1 MTPERWQRIDSLL
14 QEAVK
19 RPRGER
25 AAFLDEVCPDEAS
38 RKEVES
44 LISFQEQAED
54 FLEVPAYEAAAGM
67 LADQPESLVGL
78 TVGTYRIERLLGA
91 GGMGEVYLA
100 EDTKLDRRVAI
111 KFLPAYLEADELA
124 KRRLIREAKAAAK
137 LDHPNICATYEV
149 AEEAGRSFIVMQ
161 HVEGET
167 LAARIQ
173 RKPLELRESLEVFV
187 MVADALAEAHSHGVV
202 HRDIKPQNIMITP
215 RGQVKVL
222 DFGLAKVVR
231 SALLAQTEGLPQSL
245 LSSPGLIVGTAPY
258 MSPEQAKGVAS
269 VDARSDLFS
278 IGVVLYESIAG
289 RLPFRGDTPIEI
301 CSQVIHLDPPPPSQ
315 FNRQVPPELD
325 ALTLKALAKHRDARY
340 QSASELLEDLRAVR
354 LPAKVDDQTKVEDQ
368 SKAIPVKR
376 DTSVVR
382 ASKTLANMWQ
392 RPRVSITATLAAL
405 TIALIVFLTGSR
417 ATPYRPSP
425 EAQRWYNRGTSAL
438 RDGLYYKASNALQN
452 AVDASKDFA
461 LAHASLAEALTEL
474 DYTDKANFEVISA
487 MKLVPDLSVLPP
499 LDRLYLQAVTNTA
512 SRDFEHAI
520 QSYQEIARRAQDSEK
535 AYAYVD
541 LGRAYEKNDQIDK
554 AIESYLKAT
563 QLAPDDPAAFLRLGI
578 LYGRKQELA
587 NATAAFQTGEALYR
601 TLGNFEGVTEVFYQ
615 RGVLSNNLGKL
626 SESRAQLEQALEMA
640 QDNKHQ
646 RIRTLLQ
653 LSKVHYVGG
662 KTKRA
667 QEYVTQAMVLAKAN
681 HMENLSTQGLID
693 LGYTYWFRGDY
704 DEAEKR
710 FRSALEFAQEDKG
723 RRNEAKALLSLGS
736 LRIDRHDADGGLPY
750 IEQALAFY
758 EKGGYR
764 KEVSEALIQL
774 ARAKSLKGDYDGA
787 LGAYDQLLQVAQEID
802 DQSLVARSHADAGNL
817 LNQQE
822 RYPVALGHLEK
833 SFEIYMSLDSRLYAG
848 YSLADRGDALWRLGR
863 YDDARKALEQAHSIA
878 DQPDDQSKRLLA
890 KISLI
895 AANMSL
901 SERQF
906 AEARSKAEQAL
917 ALNAEEEPEVDAR
930 YMLGLAKALS
940 GQKRQ
945 GRSMCEEAVEA
956 ARLKHD
962 PQMLPNAL
970 LALAEVLLE
979 DGNPRG
985 ALTAAREAQGM
996 LERTGRQESE
1006 SRACLLAGR
1015 ASQLAGD
1022 SAAAREYLSRADSL
1036 LAGLEARWGT
1046 EAYSSYLTRPDVQQS
1061 RQHLRRLLDVN
1072 Q

>member
-1 MTPERWQRIDSLL
+1 MTPERWQRIDGLL

-25 AAFLDEVCPDEAS
+25 AAFLDEVCPDDAS

-44 LISFQEQAED
+44 LISFDEQAEN
-54 FLEVPAYEAAAGM
+54 FLEVPAFEAAAGL
-67 LADQPESLVGL
+67 LADQAESLVGL

-149 AEEAGRSFIVMQ
+149 TEEAGRSFIVMQ
-161 HVEGET
+161 YIEGET
-167 LAARIQ
+167 LAARAQ
-173 RKPLELRESLEVFV
+173 RKPLELRESLEVVV
-187 MVADALAEAHSHGVV
+187 MVADALAEAHSHGIV

-231 SALLAQTEGLPQSL
+231 STGLAQNEGLALSMP
-245 LSSPGLIVGTAPY
+245 SSPGLIVGTPPY
-258 MSPEQAKGVAS
+258 MSPEQAKGAAS

-289 RLPFRGDTPIEI
+289 RLPFSGDNPMET
-301 CSQVIHLDPPPPSQ
+301 CSQVIHVDPPPPSQ
-315 FNRQVPPELD
+315 FNQRVPAELD

-340 QSASELLEDLRAVR
+340 QSATELLEDLRAVR
-354 LPAKVDDQTKVEDQ
+354 IPTQVEDQ
-368 SKAIPVKR
+368 IKTISVKPV
-376 DTSVVR
+376 TSTTR
-382 ASKTLANMWQ
+382 ALKTLSNLLQ
-392 RPRVSITATLAAL
+392 RPRVIIPAALAAVA
-405 TIALIVFLTGSR
+405 IGLIVFLPGSR
-417 ATPYRPSP
+417 AAPYRPSP
-425 EAQRWYNRGTSAL
+425 EAQRWYSRGTSAL

-474 DYTDKANFEVISA
+474 DYTDKANVEVILA
-487 MKLVPDLSVLPP
+487 MRLVPDPSALPP
-499 LDRLYLQAVTNTA
+499 LDRLYLQAVTDTA

-520 QSYQEIARRAQDSEK
+520 ASYQEIARQAQDSEK

-578 LYGRKQELA
+578 LYGRKQDLA
-587 NATAAFQTGEALYR
+587 NASAAFQTGETLYR
-601 TLGNFEGVTEVFYQ
+601 ALSNPEGVTEVFYQ

-626 SESRAQLEQALEMA
+626 AEARAQLEQALDMA

-653 LSKVHYVGG
+653 LSKVYYVGG
-662 KTKRA
+662 KTTRA
-667 QEYVTQAMVLAKAN
+667 HEYATQAMDLAKAN

-704 DEAEKR
+704 DEAEKH
-710 FRSALEFAQEDKG
+710 FRSALEFARENHG
-723 RRNEAKALLSLGS
+723 RRNEAKALVSLGS
-736 LRIDRHDADGGLPY
+736 VRIDRHDADEGLPY

-758 EKGGYR
+758 QKGGYR

-787 LGAYDQLLQVAQEID
+787 LGAYEQVLQGAQQID

-822 RYPVALGHLEK
+822 RYPEALGHLEK
-833 SFEIYMSLDSRLYAG
+833 SFEIYTSLDSRLYAS

-863 YDDARKALEQAHSIA
+863 YDEARKALDQAHQIA
-878 DQPDDQSKRLLA
+878 DQPDDKSKRLLA

-895 AANMSL
+895 AANITL

-906 AEARSKAEQAL
+906 VDARAKAGLAL
-917 ALNAEEEPEVDAR
+917 VLNAEEEPEVDAR

-970 LALAEVLLE
+970 LALAEVMLE
-979 DGNPRG
+979 GDDPKG
-985 ALTAAREAQGM
+985 ALTTAREAQEM
-996 LERTGRQESE
+996 LERGGRQESE
-1006 SRACLLAGR
+1006 LRACLLAGR

-1022 SAAAREYLSRADSL
+1022 SATAREYLSRADSL

-1046 EAYSSYLTRPDVQQS
+1046 EAYSSYLTRPDVRQS